1 MEDWQLDQMAEIYH
15 WRTHKQ
21 CLSSDI
27 VLRILNPKMIG
38 TIQGLI
44 STPVI
49 ASNTLNGII
58 GIIQLLNEAGFVA
71 GTFDARELLDCEQ
84 DRMIHVCQSLYEKI
98 VPLTGIRKAN
108 DHAEA
113 TTVND
118 HVVPTAAG
126 VQREYHTE
134 SFQYASAESNVESG
148 DSIGISADV
157 FKQSGAAHLR
167 DRM

>member
-58 GIIQLLNEAGFVA
+58 GIIQLLNEAVLVA
-71 GTFDARELLDCEQ
+71 STFDARELLDCEQ
-84 DRMIHVCQSLYEKI
+84 DRVIHTCQSLYENLA
-98 VPLTGIRKAN
+98 PLTGIRKA
-108 DHAEA
+108 DGHAEA
-113 TTVND
+113 TVVND
-118 HVVPTAAG
+118 HVRLTDEEF
-126 VQREYHTE
+126 QRGYHNE
-134 SFQYASAESNVESG
+134 SS
-148 DSIGISADV
+148 
-157 FKQSGAAHLR
+157 
-167 DRM
+167 